1 MLVLLMMAIECL
13 GENTEKNMTF
23 SVSIKK
29 QFDND
34 KTITY
39 KISFIDNFRFMSSSL
54 SSLVDNLTE

>member
-1 MLVLLMMAIECL
+1 MMAIECL

-29 QFDND
+29 QLDND

-39 KISFIDNFRFMSSSL
+39 KISFIDNFRFMSS
-54 SSLVDNLTE
+54 

>member
-23 SVSIKK
+23 SVSVKK
-29 QFDND
+29 QLDND

-39 KISFIDNFRFMSSSL
+39 KITLDLCQVHYQVLLII
-54 SSLVDNLTE
+54 